1 LQQGS
6 FKINGKFWWFKY
18 RDQVME
24 NGQRVRRDR
33 QVKLALIAEHRPK
46 ADGSAPDS
54 VRSMVVNY
62 LAPIKA
68 ADALRYPPTS

>member
-1 LQQGS
+1 
-6 FKINGKFWWFKY
+6 
-18 RDQVME
+18 ME

-62 LAPIKA
+62 LAPINA